1 MIGRLR
7 GTFVGRSQSGV
18 TVDVAGVG
26 YEVITTPRTQAALP
40 AIGEEVVIHT
50 HLHGR
55 EDGITLYGFAAEA
68 ERDLFRVLITA
79 SGLGPKLGQA
89 ILGVLS
95 PSEVRKAIATEDVDA
110 LVVVPGV
117 GRRSAQKLV
126 LELKPKLDDEE
137 ASVVSG
143 QGWGA
148 DLRQALEGLGYSP
161 TEIREAITEVDRELP
176 VTEQIRAALQLLSRR

>member
-7 GTFVGRSQSGV
+7 GTLVGRSRNGV

-26 YEVITTPRTQAALP
+26 YEIITTPRTQLALP
-40 AIGEEVVIHT
+40 GIGEEVVIHT

-55 EDGITLYGFAAEA
+55 EDGITLYGFAAET

-89 ILGVLS
+89 ILGALS
-95 PSEVRKAIATEDVDA
+95 VTEVRKAIATEDVDA

-117 GRRSAQKLV
+117 GRRSAQKIV
-126 LELKPKLDDEE
+126 LELKPKLDEEE

-143 QGWGA
+143 NGSRTA
-148 DLRQALEGLGYSP
+148 LRQALEGLGYTP
-161 TEIREAITEVDRELP
+161 TEIRSAMTEVDRELS
-176 VTEQIRAALQLLSRR
+176 VAEQIRSALQLLGRR

>member
-7 GTFVGRSQSGV
+7 GTLVGRSQSGV

-26 YEVITTPRTQAALP
+26 YEAITTPRTQAALP
-40 AIGEEVVIHT
+40 SIGEEVVIHT

-55 EDGITLYGFAAEA
+55 EDGITLYGFASEA

-95 PSEVRKAIATEDVDA
+95 PSEVRKAIATEDIDA

-143 QGWGA
+143 QGSE
-148 DLRQALEGLGYSP
+148 LRQALEGLGYSP
-161 TEIREAITEVDRELP
+161 AEIREAIAEVDRDLS
-176 VTEQIRAALQLLSRR
+176 VTEQIRSALQLLSRR

>member
-7 GTFVGRSQSGV
+7 GTLVGRSRSGI
-18 TVDVAGVG
+18 TIDVAGVG
-26 YEVITTPRTQAALP
+26 YEVMTTPRTQSALP
-40 AIGEEVVIHT
+40 GIGEEVVIHT

-55 EDGITLYGFAAEA
+55 EDGIMLYGFAAEA

-89 ILGVLS
+89 ILGSLS
-95 PSEVRKAIATEDVDA
+95 PTEVRRAIATEDVDA

-117 GRRSAQKLV
+117 GRRSAQKMV
-126 LELKPKLDDEE
+126 LELKPKLDEEE

-143 QGWGA
+143 QGSGTE
-148 DLRQALEGLGYSP
+148 LRQALEGLGYNP
-161 TEIREAITEVDRELP
+161 TEIREVLAEIDRELG
-176 VTEQIRAALQLLSRR
+176 VAEQIRSALQLLSRR

>member
-1 MIGRLR
+1 M
-7 GTFVGRSQSGV
+7 
-18 TVDVAGVG
+18 
-26 YEVITTPRTQAALP
+26 
-40 AIGEEVVIHT
+40 
-50 HLHGR
+50 
-55 EDGITLYGFAAEA
+55 
-68 ERDLFRVLITA
+68 
-79 SGLGPKLGQA
+79 GQA

-143 QGWGA
+143 RGSGA
-148 DLRQALEGLGYSP
+148 ELRQALEGLGYSP
-161 TEIREAITEVDRELP
+161 AEIREAIAEVDRELP
-176 VTEQIRAALQLLSRR
+176 VREQIRSALRLLSRR

>member
-7 GTFVGRSQSGV
+7 GTLVGRSRIGI

-26 YEVITTPRTQAALP
+26 YEIITTPRTQSDLP
-40 AIGEEVVIHT
+40 GIGEEVVIHT

-55 EDGITLYGFAAEA
+55 EDGITLYGFGSEA

-89 ILGVLS
+89 ILGALS
-95 PSEVRKAIATEDVDA
+95 VTEVRKAIATEDVDA

-117 GRRSAQKLV
+117 GRRSAQKIV
-126 LELKPKLDDEE
+126 LELKPKLEEEE
-137 ASVVSG
+137 ASVVTGSG
-143 QGWGA
+143 GE
-148 DLRQALEGLGYSP
+148 LRQALEGLGYTA
-161 TEIREAITEVDRELP
+161 TEIRGAIAEVDRNLS
-176 VTEQIRAALQLLSRR
+176 VLEQIRSALQLLSRR

>member
-1 MIGRLR
+1 MIERLR
-7 GTFVGRSQSGV
+7 GTLVGRSRIGV
-18 TVDVAGVG
+18 TIEVAGVG
-26 YEVITTPRTQAALP
+26 YEVITTPRTQVALP
-40 AIGEEVVIHT
+40 GIGAEVVVHT

-89 ILGVLS
+89 ILGALS
-95 PSEVRKAIATEDVDA
+95 PGEVRRAIANEDVDA

-117 GRRSAQKLV
+117 GRRSAQKIV
-126 LELKPKLDDEE
+126 LELKPKLEEEE

-143 QGWGA
+143 RGPGTE
-148 DLRQALEGLGYSP
+148 LRQALEGLGYTA
-161 TEIREAITEVDRELP
+161 TEIRGAVVEVDRELSVP
-176 VTEQIRAALQLLSRR
+176 DQIRTALQLLSRR